1 VKAIVVGGG
10 AYGVTCA
17 ERLASAGAKVVL
29 LERRTPAHEHA
40 ASGGLTR
47 VLRFEY
53 GAEARYTRMTTIAV
67 GRWRELERRS
77 GATLLEQR
85 GVLHLAVG
93 EGEWERQSF
102 ETVTAAGCRAELLG
116 PDEIASRWPA
126 FDLAGVTFALYSPD
140 GGFLWARRATELLA
154 ARARDAGVDVRSGA
168 EVRETEGGV
177 VSTVDGERMR
187 ADVVVLCT
195 GSWSAGLDERL
206 GSIVPRRQVTVYLD
220 GDIGDAPVFG
230 DGGLDFYGFPRLP
243 GCGVKIGWH
252 RTRDG
257 DVGDPS
263 DESLRTTSELDLA
276 PLIEYAGRR
285 FPGLAGARVL
295 ASDVCFYAM
304 TEDEHPIVDRLDERT
319 IVCAGLSGHGF
330 KFSPVLGAAAA
341 ELALGLEPSVDLRGF
356 ELGRSALSS

>member
-10 AYGVTCA
+10 AYGTSCA
-17 ERLASAGAKVVL
+17 TRLAASGAEVVL
-29 LERRTPAHEHA
+29 LERSTPGHARA
-40 ASGGLTR
+40 ASGGITR

-53 GAEARYTRMTTIAV
+53 GLEARYTSMTMTAV
-67 GRWRELERRS
+67 ERWRELERRS
-77 GATLLEQR
+77 GATLLEQC

-93 EGEWERQSF
+93 EGAWERRSF
-102 ETVTAAGCRAELLG
+102 ETVTAAGCRAELLEPG
-116 PDEIASRWPA
+116 EVGARWPA

-140 GGFLWARRATELLA
+140 GGFLWARRATELLGA
-154 ARARDAGVDVRSGA
+154 VARDIGVDVRSGV
-168 EVRETEGGV
+168 EVREAADGAVT
-177 VSTVDGERMR
+177 TVEGERLT

-195 GSWSAGLDERL
+195 GSWSSGLDERL
-206 GSIVPRRQVTVYLD
+206 GPIVPRRQVTVYLD

-263 DESLRTTSELDLA
+263 DESLRTASDRDLA

-285 FPGLAGARVL
+285 FPGLAGVHVL
-295 ASDVCFYAM
+295 DSDICFYAM
-304 TEDEHPIVDRLDERT
+304 TADEHPIVDRLDERT
-319 IVCAGLSGHGF
+319 VVCAGLSGHGF

-356 ELGRSALSS
+356 ELSRPALSA